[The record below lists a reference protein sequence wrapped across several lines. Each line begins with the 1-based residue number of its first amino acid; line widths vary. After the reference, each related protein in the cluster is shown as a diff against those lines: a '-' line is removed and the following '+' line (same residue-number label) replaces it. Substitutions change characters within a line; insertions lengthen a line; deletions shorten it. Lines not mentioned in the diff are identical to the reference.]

1 MAFAYSDTDITA
13 PVGAGLHVSARA
25 TDVGAA
31 DLIPIKVHCG
41 AGKLL
46 RWRVTRL
53 SGSGTTVIPK
63 IYYRNSASEKFEVV
77 RWTDPAASTVS
88 SQQEQDFHAPDRELY
103 VLAAPNTGSDNVV
116 LVEMVIGARA

>member
-13 PVGAGLHVSARA
+13 PVGAGLHVAVRA
-25 TDVGAA
+25 SDVGAS

-46 RWRVTRL
+46 RWTVTLL
-53 SGSGTTVIPK
+53 SGSGATVLPK
-63 IYYRNSASEKFEVV
+63 IYYRNSASEQYEVV
-77 RWTDPAASTVS
+77 KWTDPAASKVG
-88 SQQEQDFHAPDRELY
+88 SQLGQDFHAPDRELY
-103 VLAAPNTGSDNVV
+103 VLAVPNTGSDNVV